1 MVEAGGVGIFSGIEN
16 AQLNLPIFQGAQNAQ
31 NDKIGAN
38 WNVSG
43 TWTFQRARQF
53 QVANH
58 PEVGLENP
66 TESVRFQSCR

>member
-1 MVEAGGVGIFSGIEN
+1 VALKTRNLLIF
-16 AQLNLPIFQGAQNAQ
+16 PGAQNAQ

-58 PEVGLENP
+58 PEVGRI
-66 TESVRFQSCR
+66 TQSKGVYRFWSAHTTPP